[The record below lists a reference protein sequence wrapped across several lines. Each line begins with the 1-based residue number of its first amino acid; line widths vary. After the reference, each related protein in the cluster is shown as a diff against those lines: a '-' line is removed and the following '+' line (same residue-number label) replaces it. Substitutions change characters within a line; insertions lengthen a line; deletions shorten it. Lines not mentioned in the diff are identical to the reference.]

1 MAYDSLKYLFLACF
15 ISLVMVKDSE
25 SVIKKASIMDCEY
38 QHDETGLLTNGW
50 KKIFED
56 QFDQNLSN
64 WHIWKSGAYNHELQ
78 LYQPSN
84 LVIHD
89 GILAIEAKKE
99 QLVGFKFPNKK
110 TKANFEYSSGRIE
123 SKQLFSINDKYPKLR
138 ILARIKLPL
147 GYGMWPA
154 FWAYGTPYPSQGEID
169 FIEARGAEPQKYLTN
184 FYEAKLD
191 DAVSEDHTSIIGL
204 PINLTNCY
212 HVYEMEWSKD
222 ALISYFDGKLVDTKK
237 NEPHIASLFEKREKL
252 VLNLAVGGGFYPTLD
267 ISKIQ
272 TGTMYIDWVKVYAS
286 KN

>member
-1 MAYDSLKYLFLACF
+1 MFYYAPKYLLLACF
-15 ISLVMVKDSE
+15 LSLVMIKDSE
-25 SVIKKASIMDCEY
+25 PVIKKLPINDCEY
-38 QHDETGLLTNGW
+38 HQDETVLLANGW

-56 QFDQNLSN
+56 QFDQNLSK
-64 WHIWKSGAYNHELQ
+64 WRIWNSGAYNHELQ

-84 LVIHD
+84 LMIHD
-89 GILAIEAKKE
+89 GILAIEARKE
-99 QLVGFKFPNKK
+99 QLLGMKFPKNQSVVSF
-110 TKANFEYSSGRIE
+110 AYSSGRIE
-123 SKQLFSINDKYPKLR
+123 TKQLFSINDKYPKLR
-138 ILARIKLPL
+138 IMARIKLPL

-154 FWAYGTPYPSQGEID
+154 FWAYGNPYPSQGEID
-169 FIEARGAEPQKYLTN
+169 IMEARGSEPQKYLTN

-191 DAVSEDHTSIIGL
+191 DQVSEDHTAIIGL

-237 NEPHIASLFEKREKL
+237 NESHIASLFEKRERL
-252 VLNLAVGGGFYPTLD
+252 VLNLAVGGGFYPALD
-267 ISKIQ
+267 ISKIE